1 MHFSHIYYLCVIY
14 KVIQKN
20 KPPKRGRGEINMKIK
35 ELTKEI
41 MNIVVPEKE
50 IEIVSSKASKA
61 FIKAL
66 LDSKKVSKFLSKLP
80 EYVEASKANEEE
92 RIAMLAFTFNMDE
105 SQEKEF
111 KKMKTIFKDR
121 NPESQNTRKDI
132 AKVIMAPSYDLE
144 KVLNKMT
151 KKVGE
156 DTMKTVK
163 ENKKETPV
171 VKKEE
176 KEVKVLPDVQKTV
189 AHFVTLSESPDKI
202 KELVNNPTL
211 IKDMFDKDI
220 SKDLVERLISEVGV
234 VDKEEAVNALMGMV
248 ISGIAL
254 INKTKEFATLEKWLT
269 LVIEGKSFEEI
280 MKALNVK
287 KKNIKVNDDEPELG
301 KKFAVL
307 VNKVTGASTGEELA
321 KCINKALTEFID
333 EGDELIDRL
342 KEVESELKEE
352 SKANEK
358 AADAVHAAVNTIK
371 KTIIKPDPSTLYN
384 QSSDSLKVMID
395 NGSLIVG
402 ETYIVKVGDNKY
414 TARLICLGGEHY
426 SFELGTRVSLV

>member
-1 MHFSHIYYLCVIY
+1 
-14 KVIQKN
+14 
-20 KPPKRGRGEINMKIK
+20 MKIK